1 MKNQTLKSL
10 KNRSGVSHILSN
22 VLMLLVIIT
31 ASSMAFSYVA
41 NYVGDYQSG
50 RGAVLLQRLLFED
63 VWFTNDGPNKII
75 NITVYNYGQ
84 VSSKIVEVFIDSRLY
99 SIEGG
104 HVTIPVEEH
113 RHIVIEFGW
122 ISESAHNL
130 KLLTERGYTVERD
143 YEAP

>member
-50 RGAVLLQRLLFED
+50 RGAIILQRLLFED
-63 VWFTNDGPNKII
+63 VWFKDDHIEI
-75 NITVYNYGQ
+75 EITIYNYGQ
-84 VSSKIVEVFIDSRLY
+84 VSSKIIEVFIDSRLY

-122 ISESAHNL
+122 ISESTYNF